1 MLSTI
6 KAELPEIT
14 IACTLHA
21 FGRLLI
27 NKKMFDK
34 VKKKSIRVVN
44 QRGAIMEILISEIE
58 NFLLVCEKCCL
69 PDGVAKQV
77 KLCKNKGSDKWTCYG
92 DNLSNFLLEHGGCPA
107 SGITIKALSTIYT

>member
-6 KAELPEIT
+6 TAELPEIT

-21 FGRLLI
+21 SGRLLI

-44 QRGAIMEILISEIE
+44 
-58 NFLLVCEKCCL
+58 
-69 PDGVAKQV
+69 
-77 KLCKNKGSDKWTCYG
+77 
-92 DNLSNFLLEHGGCPA
+92 
-107 SGITIKALSTIYT
+107 

>member
-27 NKKMFDK
+27 NKKMLDK
-34 VKKKSIRVVN
+34 IKKK
-44 QRGAIMEILISEIE
+44 EY
-58 NFLLVCEKCCL
+58 
-69 PDGVAKQV
+69 
-77 KLCKNKGSDKWTCYG
+77 KGS
-92 DNLSNFLLEHGGCPA
+92 
-107 SGITIKALSTIYT
+107 